1 MCKWYLM
8 ISFTHSRLYKDIGSK
23 AFFTMATLLMP
34 LLENV
39 LFFQEWSRYAHYW
52 KFWYVNQFSFLFCN
66 TFSYDIS
73 FPHSGLSIDQAKVQM
88 AIWSVLAAPLI
99 MSNDLRTI
107 RPEFLEILAN
117 PMAVRVN
124 QAS

>member
-1 MCKWYLM
+1 M
-8 ISFTHSRLYKDIGSK
+8 IPICS
-23 AFFTMATLLMP
+23 
-34 LLENV
+34 LLEILV
-39 LFFQEWSRYAHYW
+39 CKSVPLFILQY
-52 KFWYVNQFSFLFCN
+52 FSPIIM
-66 TFSYDIS
+66 DI
-73 FPHSGLSIDQAKVQM
+73 FSGLSIDQAKVQM

-117 PMAVRVN
+117 PMAIRVN

>member
-1 MCKWYLM
+1 M
-8 ISFTHSRLYKDIGSK
+8 IPICS
-23 AFFTMATLLMP
+23 
-34 LLENV
+34 LLEILV
-39 LFFQEWSRYAHYW
+39 CKSVPLFILQYF
-52 KFWYVNQFSFLFCN
+52 FLLSWTLIF
-66 TFSYDIS
+66 
-73 FPHSGLSIDQAKVQM
+73 SGLSIDQAKVQM

-117 PMAVRVN
+117 PIAIRVN